1 MSERREEVGAHL
13 RALEETLLDPAVRCD
28 RARVAALLAEEFE
41 EFGSSGRVWTRE
53 QILDLLEGEEYQPP
67 VMEGF
72 KCDLLAENVA
82 LVTYRTV
89 RTDAASGVS
98 ASVLR
103 SSVWVR
109 DAQGWRV
116 RFHQGTKEP

>member
-1 MSERREEVGAHL
+1 MSERREKVGAHL
-13 RALEETLLDPAVRCD
+13 RALEETLLDPAVRRD
-28 RARVAALLAEEFE
+28 RARVAALLAEDFE

-82 LVTYRTV
+82 LVTYRSV
-89 RTDAASGVS
+89 RTEATSGLK

-109 DAQGWRV
+109 
-116 RFHQGTKEP
+116 